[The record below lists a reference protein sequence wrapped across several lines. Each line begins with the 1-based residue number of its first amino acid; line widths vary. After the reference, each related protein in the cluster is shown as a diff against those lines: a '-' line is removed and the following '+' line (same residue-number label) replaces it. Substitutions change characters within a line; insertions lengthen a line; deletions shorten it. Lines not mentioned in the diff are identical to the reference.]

1 MVGRDAARPSS
12 RPHMGQ
18 WRAMPRL
25 LRATDCRLHHIT
37 SRGNNRCSIFDDV
50 SDRETFYVTLE
61 RAVDRT
67 GVLCHIDVLMGN
79 HYHLVVEGAMED
91 VSELI
96 WRVNH
101 RYALAYNQRHG
112 QINHLFGRRFHRSH
126 IADEHG
132 ARGGAV

>member
-1 MVGRDAARPSS
+1 MVGGGDAAPPSS
-12 RPHMGQ
+12 RPRMGQ
-18 WRAMPRL
+18 WRAIPRL

-61 RAVDRT
+61 RAGGRT
-67 GVLCHIDVLMGN
+67 GVLCPLDALMGN
-79 HYHLVVEGAMED
+79 PYPLVVEGAMED

-101 RYALAYNQRHG
+101 RYALAYNQR
-112 QINHLFGRRFHRSH
+112 
-126 IADEHG
+126 
-132 ARGGAV
+132 